1 MPNVMFVPD
10 YSDLNA
16 KKKALQPA
24 TDASMLTQM
33 KRRAAITADLT
44 SHGTNGRKGMGIV
57 VDGPKTRGF
66 GATSIRSTYLH
77 AGGGLTFLRVL

>member
-1 MPNVMFVPD
+1 MPNVIFVPD

-44 SHGTNGRKGMGIV
+44 AHGTNGRKGTGVI
-57 VDGPKTRGF
+57 VDGQKTRGF
-66 GATSIRSTYLH
+66 SATSIRSTYLH

>member
-1 MPNVMFVPD
+1 MFVPN
-10 YSDLNA
+10 YSDPNP

-24 TDASMLTQM
+24 TDASMITQM

-44 SHGTNGRKGMGIV
+44 SHGQNGRKGMGIV

-66 GATSIRSTYLH
+66 NSTSIRSTYLH